1 MRIPGYAAAMSRI
14 GVLVLVLA
22 TAALTA
28 AVALAA
34 QSPKQ
39 LRAAMFAAASARHSV
54 HYVSTTSAPGRT
66 IRIVGDVGPKL
77 GSQRITLK
85 LGGHSGQAAVL
96 VVGGSAY
103 IRGNAF
109 TLQNFFPFTQAQ
121 ATKYAGQWISIPS
134 TSGAYSAVSA
144 DATFSSFL
152 ADLLPTT
159 DLSLVRAKVAGK
171 SAVGLRGMIR
181 QAGTKLVE
189 TVYAPASGTP
199 LPFSEKAVV
208 NGSKGAGVTR
218 ISRWNEAVHITAPPN
233 AVPITTVVG
242 H

>member
-1 MRIPGYAAAMSRI
+1 MGRI
-14 GVLVLVLA
+14 GVLVLVAA

-39 LRAAMFAAASARHSV
+39 LRAGMLAAASARHSV

-85 LGGHSGQAAVL
+85 LGGHSGQASVL

-103 IRGNAF
+103 IQGNAF
-109 TLQNFFPFTQAQ
+109 MLKNFFPFTQAQ

-134 TSGAYSAVSA
+134 TSGAYAAVSS
-144 DATFSSFL
+144 DTTFASFL
-152 ADLLPTT
+152 ADLLPGTH
-159 DLSLVRAKVAGK
+159 LSLVRAKVSGRA
-171 SAVGLRGMIR
+171 AVGVRGVVR
-181 QAGTKLVE
+181 QAAAQLVE
-189 TVYAPASGTP
+189 TVYAPAKGAP
-199 LPFSEKAVV
+199 LPFEEKAVV
-208 NGSKGAGVTR
+208 MGGRGAGLTR
-218 ISRWNEAVHITAPPN
+218 MSRWNEAVHVTAPAN

>member
-1 MRIPGYAAAMSRI
+1 MSRI
-14 GVLVLVLA
+14 GVLVLGAA

-34 QSPKQ
+34 QSPRQ
-39 LRAAMFAAASARHSV
+39 LRAAMLAAASARHSV
-54 HYVSTTSAPGRT
+54 HYVSTTTAPGRT

-85 LGGHSGQAAVL
+85 LGGRSGNAAVL

-103 IRGNAF
+103 IQGNAF
-109 TLQNFFPFTQAQ
+109 TLQKFFPFTKAQ

-144 DATFSSFL
+144 DTTFASFL
-152 ADLLPTT
+152 ADLLPGTH
-159 DLSLVRAKVAGK
+159 LSSVHGNVAGK
-171 SAVGLRGMIR
+171 AAVGIRGVVR
-181 QAGTKLVE
+181 QAGTKLLE

-199 LPFSEKAVV
+199 LPFAEKAVV
-208 NGSKGAGVTR
+208 TGSKGAGNTQ
-218 ISRWNEAVHITAPPN
+218 ISRWNEAVHVTAPAN
-233 AVPITTVVG
+233 SVPITTVVG

>member
-1 MRIPGYAAAMSRI
+1 MSRI
-14 GVLVLVLA
+14 GVLVLVAA

-28 AVALAA
+28 TVALAA

-39 LRAAMFAAASARHSV
+39 LRAAMLAAASARHSV

-66 IRIVGDVGPKL
+66 IRITGDVGPNL
-77 GSQRITLK
+77 GSQRITLR
-85 LGGHSGQAAVL
+85 LGGHSGQANVL

-109 TLQNFFPFTQAQ
+109 TMQNFFPFTKAQ

-144 DATFSSFL
+144 DATFASFL
-152 ADLLPTT
+152 ADLLPGTH
-159 DLSLVRAKVAGK
+159 LSSVRAKVDGK
-171 SAVGLRGMIR
+171 AAVGIRGVVR

-199 LPFSEKAVV
+199 LPFAEKAVV
-208 NGSKGAGVTR
+208 TGSRGAGTTR
-218 ISRWNEAVHITAPPN
+218 MSRWNETVHVTAP
-233 AVPITTVVG
+233 ASSVPITTVVG

>member
-1 MRIPGYAAAMSRI
+1 MGRI
-14 GVLVLVLA
+14 GVLVLVVA

-28 AVALAA
+28 AVAFAA

-39 LRAAMFAAASARHSV
+39 LRVGMLAAASAHHSV

-66 IRIVGDVGPKL
+66 IRIVGDVGPNR
-77 GSQRITLK
+77 GSQRITLR
-85 LGGHSGQAAVL
+85 LGSHSGQADVL

-109 TLQNFFPFTQAQ
+109 TLQNFFPFTQTQ
-121 ATKYAGQWISIPS
+121 AAKYAGQWISIPS

-144 DATFSSFL
+144 DTTFASFL
-152 ADLLPTT
+152 ADLLPGTH
-159 DLSLVRAKVAGK
+159 LSLVRAKVSGRR
-171 SAVGLRGMIR
+171 AVGVRGVIR
-181 QAGTKLVE
+181 QAGAKLVE

-199 LPFSEKAVV
+199 LPFVEKVV
-208 NGSKGAGVTR
+208 VTGSQGTGMTSM
-218 ISRWNEAVHITAPPN
+218 SRWNEVVHITAPAN